1 MAATPMRVGVIGV
14 GSMGQNHV
22 RVYSE
27 IAEIVGIADPDVK
40 AGGIVSNRFNVSY
53 FTSAADLLREELD
66 AVSVCVPTEHH
77 AKVALDVIQ
86 AGIPLLVEKPLA
98 ATAEEASKVVDA
110 AKSAGVT
117 LAVGHI
123 ERHNPAI
130 AAVKR
135 HLQEGQYGDL
145 VTATARRV
153 SSFPGRVRDIG
164 VVMDLGVHE
173 IDVLRFLVGAPV
185 ESVFALGGRKLHG
198 NFEDHANVL
207 LRFHNGVH
215 GFIEVNWLT
224 PILDLPEKLRRGRL
238 HGAIG
243 HREFQH
249 PRPAGPVQPLPD
261 SARAPPAE
269 DPRAEGGTSAPG
281 ARGLPQRDPGEA
293 LPSGLRGGCRGDAPR
308 RDRRQRVPSN
318 GKARAAHLNARRIQ
332 NWPFPIPRYTKPAF
346 TTSGPA
352 NTFRPSTMT
361 ARRIVLLRALRSS
374 LRYASCAVTTAT
386 QSVPRTA
393 AFRSRTIV

>member
-1 MAATPMRVGVIGV
+1 MRVGVIGV

-27 IAEIVGIADPDVK
+27 IADVVGIADPDVK
-40 AGGIVSNRFNVSY
+40 AGGVVSNRFNVSY
-53 FTSAADLLREELD
+53 YTDSTHLLKEELD

-77 AKVALDVIQ
+77 AKVALDVIR

-98 ATAEEASKVVDA
+98 A
-110 AKSAGVT
+110 T

-135 HLQEGQYGDL
+135 HVQEGQYGDL
-145 VTATARRV
+145 VTAAARRV

-173 IDVLRFLVGAPV
+173 IDVLRYLVGAPV

-215 GFIEVNWLT
+215 GFVEVNWLT
-224 PILDLPEKLRRGRL
+224 PMKVRKLALTCLKNFVEVDYTEQSVTVSSSTLGPLDPFNLYQIPLEHHQQKIHVRKEEPLRREL
-238 HGAIG
+238 
-243 HREFQH
+243 
-249 PRPAGPVQPLPD
+249 
-261 SARAPPAE
+261 E
-269 DPRAEGGTSAPG
+269 DF
-281 ARGLPQRDPGEA
+281 
-293 LPSGLRGGCRGDAPR
+293 
-308 RDRRQRVPSN
+308 
-318 GKARAAHLNARRIQ
+318 LNAIQ
-332 NWPFPIPRYTKPAF
+332 EKRSPLV
-346 TTSGPA
+346 SGEDAVETLLVAIAA
-352 NTFRPSTMT
+352 NESH
-361 ARRIVLLRALRSS
+361 
-374 LRYASCAVTTAT
+374 
-386 QSVPRTA
+386 RTGKLVQL
-393 AFRSRTIV
+393 T